1 MFGADGGSTGHRS
14 IHVQPGP
21 DGGRVSGNRVTGN
34 RVTRNRVTRQRA
46 TGAEQL
52 VEEVRHR
59 NDGIHRHRGGRTHG
73 GHDRCRQQA
82 GGQVGPDLFGQVVD
96 A

>member
-21 DGGRVSGNRVTGN
+21 AGGSTSGGRVSGNRVT
-34 RVTRNRVTRQRA
+34 RKRA